1 MKKVIFAV
9 IVLLLLSGCEEKT
22 HDTYEKNEST
32 MNDVYEK
39 SMNSV
44 NDAYE
49 KSKNI
54 IGNSYEQSIQAM
66 NDAYEKNKDTMS
78 ESTKNMVKDL
88 KDFTDKNM
96 QKIPLDT
103 IVSKIAGVGVPA
115 LVIVGIASTSGLAG
129 GAAIVGA
136 ISTVS
141 GGAGL
146 IPGVVALGLIAVAG
160 QAITVYGSEAVIKEV
175 VKQLKEQGKTDDE
188 IRETIQG
195 YPISTSLKNDVLILL
210 DK

>member
-1 MKKVIFAV
+1 MKKIIFAI
-9 IVLLLLSGCEEKT
+9 IVLVLLSGCEEKT

-32 MNDVYEK
+32 INDVYK
-39 SMNSV
+39 
-44 NDAYE
+44 
-49 KSKNI
+49 KSKNVVNEAYKKSKDTMD
-54 IGNSYEQSIQAM
+54 NSYEKSIQAM
-66 NDAYEKNKDTMS
+66 NDAYEKSKDTMS
-78 ESTKNMVKDL
+78 KSTKNMVKDL

-103 IVSKIAGVGVPA
+103 IVSKIAGVGIPA
-115 LVIVGIASTSGLAG
+115 LVIVGIASTSGLVG

-195 YPISTSLKNDVLILL
+195 YPISTSLKNDVFMLL